1 MKQDAWQGFVQRLP
15 NQDYQFSQTQ
25 LGVVFHSLKEV
36 SQGESSMVVNFR
48 HTFANRDVEISIC
61 NSKGEF
67 ILTRSTVN
75 GKTMALKTV
84 LGYVNFDQL
93 AVMETNSRIIEL

>member
-1 MKQDAWQGFVQRLP
+1 MKQDAWQGFVLRLP

-25 LGVVFHSLKEV
+25 LGVAFHSLKEV
-36 SQGESSMVVNFR
+36 SQGKSSMVLNFR

-75 GKTMALKTV
+75 GKTTGLKTV

-93 AVMETNSRIIEL
+93 ATEVVNSRIIEL